1 MHRRHGN
8 PPSCRPRRASM
19 YAVAQDIWD
28 AHRLSSNYANMVI
41 IVIREKAA
49 AQIGCMRD
57 RKVFT
62 PV

>member
-1 MHRRHGN
+1 
-8 PPSCRPRRASM
+8 
-19 YAVAQDIWD
+19 
-28 AHRLSSNYANMVI
+28 MVI